1 MNSPILNPKIE
12 IPTKGLLK
20 TNKKPMN
27 NSGDKPIMSLIFFIE
42 QNYIVLFINIV
53 VGVKICYLKN
63 KYEK

>member
-42 QNYIVLFINIV
+42 
-53 VGVKICYLKN
+53 
-63 KYEK
+63 